1 MKFTIYHDS
10 RRGGRKSNQDRVAYC
25 YSRDALLMVVADG
38 MGGHLHG
45 EVAAEIAVKFI
56 TDNFQRDAAPILDD
70 PYMFLS
76 KALVNAH
83 HAILDYATDRLNDES
98 PRTTCVACLIQ
109 DGRAYWAH
117 TGDSRLYLIRA
128 GKVVTQT
135 RDHSRVQL
143 MIEQGLIDE
152 EQAVQHPARNRIYSC
167 LGGIH
172 LPQIDFS
179 PQTRLHAGDVLVLC
193 TDGLWTP
200 MSGVVLAE
208 RLSGANLME
217 AVPPL
222 MDEAER
228 LAGRQAD
235 NLSLIALTWE
245 EGTASNSSSVISTQ
259 TMPIDQF
266 AMRMNGFVGSR
277 YGAGEPA
284 QTDLSEEDIERVV
297 MEIQTAIQKHSQ

>member
-10 RRGGRKSNQDRVAYC
+10 RRGGRKTNQDRVAYC

-45 EVAAEIAVKFI
+45 EIAAEIAVKFI
-56 TDNFQRDAAPILDD
+56 TDSFQREAAPSLAD

-83 HAILDYATDRLNDES
+83 HAILDYATDRLNDDS

-109 DGRAYWAH
+109 DGKAYWAH
-117 TGDSRLYLIRA
+117 TGDSRLYLMRA
-128 GKVVTQT
+128 GEVVSQT

-152 EQAVQHPARNRIYSC
+152 EQAAQHPARNRIYSC

-179 PQTRLHAGDVLVLC
+179 PQTRLCAGDVIVLC
-193 TDGLWTP
+193 TDGFWTP
-200 MSGVVLAE
+200 VSGASLAT
-208 RLSGANLME
+208 RLSGVNVME

-228 LAGRQAD
+228 IGGRLGD

-245 EGTASNSSSVISTQ
+245 EGGPGSASTISTQ
-259 TMPIDQF
+259 TMPVDQF
-266 AMRMNGFVGSR
+266 ATRMDSFAGSR
-277 YGAGEPA
+277 AGSGDAPA
-284 QTDLSEEDIERVV
+284 SELTEEDIERVV
-297 MEIQTAIQKHSQ
+297 TEIQSAIQKHTG